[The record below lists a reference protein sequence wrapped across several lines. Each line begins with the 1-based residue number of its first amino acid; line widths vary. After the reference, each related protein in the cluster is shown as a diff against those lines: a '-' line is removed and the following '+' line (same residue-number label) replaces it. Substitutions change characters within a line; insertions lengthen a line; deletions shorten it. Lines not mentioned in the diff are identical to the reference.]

1 MGTDISGKK
10 YTNFSEINKA
20 YSLQKVKRTLECKF
34 LSIYNTH
41 EVTEG
46 MCSCFTDLEV
56 KTERSKASIITFEK
70 SCPKTKQKNNN
81 NSINRV

>member
-1 MGTDISGKK
+1 MGTDISDKK
-10 YTNFSEINKA
+10 YTNSSEINKA

-56 KTERSKASIITFEK
+56 KTKRSKASIITFEK
-70 SCPKTKQKNNN
+70 SCQKKKKK